1 MAAQQALE
9 DKPAAGEHAEA
20 PDGLMRIV

>member
-9 DKPAAGEHAEA
+9 DEPAAGEYSEA